1 MGAESEK
8 KGIHYAWFILVACC
22 FMFAGSMALINS
34 IISVY
39 VLPVTEA
46 LGCKRGDFTFMLT
59 TQAISIVLTMPLWG
73 NIFNNEKININLALS
88 LGALCMI
95 ACPLLCSFATDLI
108 KIGRAHV

>member
-95 ACPLLCSFATDLI
+95 ACPLL
-108 KIGRAHV
+108 